1 MKAGQH
7 SLETK
12 GKVTESIELLK
23 AAIPNAEEFK
33 IDTTDASELL
43 EELEELERLKV
54 GQGSCSR

>member
-12 GKVTESIELLK
+12 AKVTESIELLK

-33 IDTTDASELL
+33 IDTTDASKLL
-43 EELEELERLKV
+43 EELKRLKV
-54 GQGSCSR
+54 GQGSYSR